1 MKKLLWMAAVLFL
14 ATGLFRMDVHA
25 QSIQSGEVKMAAA
38 LGEDLTEQQ
47 KSTVLELMGI
57 TNEQLANCEVVY
69 VSNAQEHQYLDA
81 YLSSSVIG
89 SKSLSS
95 VMLKKGATGSGVNVT
110 TKNINYC
117 TTGMYRNALLTAGV
131 QDTEVVVAAPAPIS
145 GTAALIGAVKAYEK
159 MEGTT
164 ISDTSLSNALNELI
178 TTGELSEAAKNVD
191 SEEIEQLI
199 AWLKEKV
206 ANGEL
211 ETDED
216 IRMAIEEGE
225 TKFGVTLTE
234 KEVQKI
240 LDLMNKLESMG
251 LNSEYLI
258 SQAEK
263 LYNKYGADIVNYADE
278 AISEVVSDTVSNAAD
293 GFFQNIKNSVKG
305 FWSRLFG

>member
-25 QSIQSGEVKMAAA
+25 QSIQSGEVKMAVE
-38 LGEDLTEQQ
+38 LGEDLMEKQ

-69 VSNAQEHQYLDA
+69 VSNAQERQYLDA
-81 YLSSSVIG
+81 YLNSSVIG

-95 VMLKKGATGSGVNVT
+95 VMLKKGAAGSGVNVT

-131 QDTEVVVAAPAPIS
+131 QDTEVIVAAPAPIS

-216 IRMAIEEGE
+216 IRVAIKEGE
-225 TKFGVTLTE
+225 AKFGVTLTE
-234 KEVQKI
+234 EEVQKV
-240 LDLMNKLESMG
+240 LHLMNKLESMG
-251 LNSEYLI
+251 LDSEYLI

-278 AISEVVSDTVSNAAD
+278 VISEVVSDAVSNAAD

-305 FWSRLFG
+305 FWGRLFG